1 MHSPLAEMGSIAC
14 ISFAKTGMHRRH
26 PPAHSMLVPP
36 LQQPGRTARTATR
49 KADPAPRHV
58 PTHAAHGRSAEAAHG
73 AAARMRGKAAREGGG
88 GGGGK
93 RGGGGRGVRAAAGR
107 RARRALRVGGGG
119 RFNPPLPGGGGG
131 GISIQAALREPGAPG
146 ALWDWAGSP
155 VRGRRRRARRRRA
168 GKRETWG
175 GREGVRERGGAR
187 RGDLKGNS
195 PPPSRRRTAGP

>member
-1 MHSPLAEMGSIAC
+1 MYFLCKNWDASPASTGPVHAGPHAPPFATTGPYRPHRHSQSRP
-14 ISFAKTGMHRRH
+14 
-26 PPAHSMLVPP
+26 
-36 LQQPGRTARTATR
+36 RTAARAHPRGARPQRRGCTR
-49 KADPAPRHV
+49 GGSA
-58 PTHAAHGRSAEAAHG
+58 HARKGCAGRWGGVGAGSGEEGG
-73 AAARMRGKAAREGGG
+73 AACARP
-88 GGGGK
+88 
-93 RGGGGRGVRAAAGR
+93 RGGARGGRCAW
-107 RARRALRVGGGG
+107 GGG

>member
-1 MHSPLAEMGSIAC
+1 MHV
-14 ISFAKTGMHRRH
+14 F
-26 PPAHSMLVPP
+26 P
-36 LQQPGRTARTATR
+36 LQKLGCIAGIHRTSPCWTARTPLCNNRAVP
-49 KADPAPRHV
+49 PAPPPAKQTPHRGTCP
-58 PTHAAHGRSAEAAHG
+58 PTRRT
-73 AAARMRGKAAREGGG
+73 AAAPRLHTGRQRACAERLRGKVGG